1 MANPYQSKTRT
12 GLGQIEP
19 VVSTKTATQLPA
31 DEKPGHRQCTLRI
44 CHAIQEPVSADT
56 TPRKLLPV
64 PPGRTTRSTDFAMPA
79 WSEATGG
86 SVKKKRNAGR
96 RETHGAVQR
105 KSLGC
110 AKSYDM
116 SPFQHSPLCLFK
128 TRCEIQQQS
137 KLLLTSSTMSPQ
149 IPASQPFVPV
159 ITGGDLGA
167 YTLAREFHE
176 AYGVISAVVPTAD
189 NLVVGGS
196 KITQVFPAGPMFEA
210 SSVLEHL

>member
-1 MANPYQSKTRT
+1 MANPYESKRRP

-110 AKSYDM
+110 AKAYGM
-116 SPFQHSPLCLFK
+116 SPSHS
-128 TRCEIQQQS
+128 T
-137 KLLLTSSTMSPQ
+137 
-149 IPASQPFVPV
+149 
-159 ITGGDLGA
+159 
-167 YTLAREFHE
+167 
-176 AYGVISAVVPTAD
+176 
-189 NLVVGGS
+189 
-196 KITQVFPAGPMFEA
+196 
-210 SSVLEHL
+210 VLSIVKNSYENQN